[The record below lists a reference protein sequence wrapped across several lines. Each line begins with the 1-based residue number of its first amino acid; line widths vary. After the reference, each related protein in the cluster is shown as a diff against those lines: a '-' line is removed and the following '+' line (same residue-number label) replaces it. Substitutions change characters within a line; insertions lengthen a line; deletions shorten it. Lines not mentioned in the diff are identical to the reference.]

1 MTHQQDTDVIDAAEE
16 IAELPEKLVV
26 IAAQTADMFK
36 TSIGGASFY
45 DANLGKTWD
54 LTKPTAK
61 EFIRIIER
69 KFARNNK
76 LHGFFSAKTKH
87 MAPATLEDY
96 IANKIEFEQLVQRFV
111 DNALDVANQR
121 GRDSLM
127 LGHLVFVHY
136 KDGTEP
142 DDTGRFLAVLVGKQ
156 AGFDFNSDLEPINL
170 TSINTSELRHAA
182 MFDLTL
188 FDLIYPTNE
197 GEAYVKFIAGKSK
210 SDFLK
215 EAFGCGDYI
224 PNKDSVDQLNQAIQ
238 DFLGSST
245 LQRNQKQTILQSV
258 KDHLAQAAS
267 KQAPVTL
274 DEIQHVINK
283 KLPLNSNEI
292 DKFKDFVNNGGYT
305 VSAVFQPT
313 RNSAETMI
321 NVEINDPTG
330 NFKCVVTLE
339 SISYM
344 SATEQ
349 KPVKVDDNLEY
360 ITLPL
365 TPAAREAILK
375 MLGNSDEP
383 ES

>member
-1 MTHQQDTDVIDAAEE
+1 MAQQQVSNVIEVEVESAK
-16 IAELPEKLVV
+16 LPEKLVV

-36 TSIGGASFY
+36 SSIGGANFY
-45 DANLGKTWD
+45 DAKLGKKWD
-54 LTKPTAK
+54 LSKQTAK
-61 EFIRIIER
+61 EFINIIER

-76 LHGFFSAKTKH
+76 LHGYFSSETPH
-87 MAPATLEDY
+87 LAPVILGNY
-96 IANKIEFEQLVQRFV
+96 IQQELTFEQLVQEFV
-111 DNALDVANQR
+111 DNSLLVANEPGR
-121 GRDSLM
+121 GSLM

-142 DDTGRFLAVLVGKQ
+142 DDIGRFLAVLVGRQ

-170 TSINTSELRHAA
+170 SSINTSELRHAA

-188 FDLIYPTNE
+188 FDHIYPGND

-210 SDFLK
+210 SDFLRD
-215 EAFGCGDYI
+215 AFGCGNYI
-224 PNKDSVDQLNQAIQ
+224 PNKNSVEELNRALQ
-238 DFLGSST
+238 DFLGKSE
-245 LQRNQKQTILQSV
+245 LQRKLRQAIMESV
-258 KDHLAQAAS
+258 QNHLANAAS
-267 KQAPVTL
+267 KQSPVTL
-274 DEIQHVINK
+274 DEIQQVINK
-283 KLPLNSNEI
+283 KLPNNADGI

-313 RNSAETMI
+313 RNGAEKIT

-330 NFKCVVTLE
+330 NFKCTVTLG
-339 SISYM
+339 SIGYM
-344 SATEQ
+344 SAAEQ

-365 TPAAREAILK
+365 TKEAREAIQK
-375 MLGNSDEP
+375 MLGNFDEP

>member
-1 MTHQQDTDVIDAAEE
+1 
-16 IAELPEKLVV
+16 
-26 IAAQTADMFK
+26 MFK
-36 TSIGGASFY
+36 TSVGGASFY

-61 EFIRIIER
+61 EFIKIIEK

-76 LHGFFSAKTKH
+76 LHGFFSAQTKH
-87 MAPATLEDY
+87 MAPAKLENY
-96 IANKIEFEQLVQRFV
+96 IASKIAFEQLVESFV
-111 DNALDVANQR
+111 DSALDIANER
-121 GRDSLM
+121 GRDNLM

-142 DDTGRFLAVLVGKQ
+142 DDIGRFLAVLVGKQ
-156 AGFDFNSDLEPINL
+156 AGFDFNSDLEPVNL
-170 TSINTSELRHAA
+170 TSINTNELRHAA
-182 MFDLTL
+182 LFDLTL
-188 FDLIYPTNE
+188 FDLIYPGND

-210 SDFLK
+210 SDFLR

-224 PNKDSVDQLNQAIQ
+224 PNKDSVEQLNKAIQ
-238 DFLGSST
+238 DFLGASN

-267 KQAPVTL
+267 KQVPVTL

-283 KLPLNSNEI
+283 KLPHNVDEI
-292 DKFKDFVNNGGYT
+292 DKFKDFVNNGGYI

-313 RNSAETMI
+313 RSSAETMI

-330 NFKCVVTLE
+330 NFKCIVTLE
-339 SISYM
+339 SIGYM
-344 SATEQ
+344 NATEQ

-365 TPAAREAILK
+365 TPMAREAILK
-375 MLGNSDEP
+375 MLGSSDEADA
-383 ES
+383 